1 MSACAPIDPPLSA
14 LSRAAGGARVALGH
28 DWLTGMRG
36 GERVLEWH
44 CRAFPDA
51 PIATL
56 VNVPGA
62 VSGTIASH
70 PIRASWFNRLPGV
83 RGHYRSYLPI
93 MPLAAR
99 TLRVPDCELLL
110 TSSHCVAKSFRKPRG
125 ARHVCYCFSPMRYA
139 WLFRE
144 EYFPNPVKRALAA
157 PLLAWLRAWDRR
169 TAAGVDRFV
178 AISGA
183 VADRI
188 RRFYGRESDVVYPP
202 VDVSRC
208 TPAPDGIGRDGGFD
222 LIVSALVPYKRIDLA
237 VRAYARRGWRLK
249 VVGVGGQ
256 LDALRALAGP
266 TVEVIGW
273 LPDADVLELY
283 RHARLLLFPGEED
296 FGIVPLEA
304 QACGLPVVAYARGGA
319 LETVRDGVSGVFFR
333 EQTEEALAEAVEDA
347 ARRRW
352 DTAAVRANALAFG
365 PERFLSGLAASV
377 RAAVSPDN
385 RRNWG

>member
-1 MSACAPIDPPLSA
+1 MEPNPTASVSDALAA
-14 LSRAAGGARVALGH
+14 LSRAAEGRRVALGH

-36 GERVLEWH
+36 GERVLEYH
-44 CRAFPDA
+44 CAAFPGA

-70 PIRASWFNRLPGV
+70 PIHASWFNRLPGV
-83 RGHYRSYLPI
+83 RGHYRSFLPL

-99 TLRVPDCELLL
+99 TLRVPACDLLL

-144 EYFPNPVKRALAA
+144 EYFPDPVKRALAA

-178 AISGA
+178 AISNA

-188 RRFYGRESDVVYPP
+188 RRFYGRDCDVVYPP

-208 TPAPDGIGRDGGFD
+208 TPRPDGAAGEGDFD
-222 LIVSALVPYKRIDLA
+222 LIVSALVPYKRVDLA
-237 VRAYARRGWRLK
+237 VRTYARRGWRLRI
-249 VVGVGGQ
+249 VGVGGQ
-256 LDALRALAGP
+256 LGALRALAGP
-266 TVEVIGW
+266 TVELLGW
-273 LPDADVLELY
+273 LPDGDVLELY
-283 RHARLLLFPGEED
+283 RRARLLVFPGEED

-304 QACGLPVVAYARGGA
+304 QACGLPVVAYGRGGA
-319 LETVRDGVSGVFFR
+319 LETVREGVSGVFFR
-333 EQTEEALAEAVEDA
+333 AQTEEALAEAVERA
-347 ARRRW
+347 ARQRW
-352 DTAAVRANALAFG
+352 DAAAVRANALAFG
-365 PERFLSGLAASV
+365 PEHFLSGLAGSV
-377 RAAVSPDN
+377 AAAF
-385 RRNWG
+385 

>member
-1 MSACAPIDPPLSA
+1 MSGDAAARVTPDEPTA
-14 LSRAAGGARVALGH
+14 LLTRAVGGLRVALGH

-36 GERVLEWH
+36 GERVLEWL

-51 PIATL
+51 PVSTL

-62 VSGTIASH
+62 VSETIASH
-70 PIRASWFNRLPGV
+70 PIHASWLGRLPGA
-83 RGHYRSYLPI
+83 REHYRAMLPL

-99 TLRVPDCELLL
+99 TLRMPDCGLLL
-110 TSSHCVAKSFRKPRG
+110 TSSHCVAKSFRPPRG

-144 EYFPNPVKRALAA
+144 EYFPNPIKRALAA

-178 AISGA
+178 AISAA

-188 RRFYGRESDVVYPP
+188 RRFYGRDSDVVYPP
-202 VDVSRC
+202 VDVTRC
-208 TPAPDGIGRDGGFD
+208 TPDGHGRDGNFD
-222 LIVSALVPYKRIDLA
+222 LIVSALVPYKRVDLA
-237 VRAYARRGWRLK
+237 VRTYSRRGWALK

-256 LDALRALAGP
+256 LEALRAVAGP
-266 TVEVIGW
+266 SVEVLGW
-273 LPDADVLELY
+273 LPDPDVLALY
-283 RHARLLLFPGEED
+283 RRARLLVFPGEED

-333 EQTEEALAEAVEDA
+333 EQEEEALADAVERA
-347 ARRRW
+347 ARMRW
-352 DTAAVRANALAFG
+352 DTAEVRANALAFG
-365 PERFLSGLAASV
+365 PERFLDGLATSV
-377 RAAVSPDN
+377 RTALQ
-385 RRNWG
+385 